1 MAVIRDRARNG
12 LRAKHGVAVVT
23 RQGGQK
29 IAAIN
34 MYRRNQNGGG
44 RCRNPAD
51 CLYTHTHT
59 PFSWRKVRELYYGNM
74 KPDNSEIRIK

>member
-1 MAVIRDRARNG
+1 MAATSSRARKG
-12 LRAKHGVAVVT
+12 LSFKRGAAVVT

-44 RCRNPAD
+44 RALQNPS
-51 CLYTHTHT
+51 CLHTHTHT
-59 PFSWRKVRELYYGNM
+59 HTHTSLSWRKVRPLHLGNT
-74 KPDNSEIRIK
+74 KPDNP

>member
-1 MAVIRDRARNG
+1 MAVTRDRVRNG
-12 LRAKHGVAVVT
+12 LSAKHGAAVVT

-51 CLYTHTHT
+51 YTHTS
-59 PFSWRKVRELYYGNM
+59 FSWRKVRTLYYRNM
-74 KPDNSEIRIK
+74 KPDNPEILNNLMY

>member
-1 MAVIRDRARNG
+1 MAVTKHRVRDE
-12 LRAKHGVAVVT
+12 LSAKHGAVVVT

-44 RCRNPAD
+44 A
-51 CLYTHTHT
+51 LQQ
-59 PFSWRKVRELYYGNM
+59 S
-74 KPDNSEIRIK
+74 S